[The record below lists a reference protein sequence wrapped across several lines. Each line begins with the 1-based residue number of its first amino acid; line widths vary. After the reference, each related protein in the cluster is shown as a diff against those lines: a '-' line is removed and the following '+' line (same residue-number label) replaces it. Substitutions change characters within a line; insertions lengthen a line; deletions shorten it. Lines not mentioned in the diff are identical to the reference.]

1 MAETVKILVIK
12 NQVEAS
18 LLDEILKEREI
29 PHIIRS
35 YRDLAYNGLWQTPTA
50 WGQLDAPEEFK
61 EQILKLY
68 KEMSLPENFS
78 EDIQ

>member
-1 MAETVKILVIK
+1 MADIIKILTIK
-12 NQVEAS
+12 NQMEAS

-68 KEMSLPENFS
+68 QEMSLPENFS
-78 EDIQ
+78 ENIQ

>member
-1 MAETVKILVIK
+1 MADIIKILTIK

-68 KEMSLPENFS
+68 EEMSLPENFS

>member
-1 MAETVKILVIK
+1 MADIIKILTIK

-61 EQILKLY
+61 EQILKIY
-68 KEMSLPENFS
+68 EEMSLPENFS

>member
-1 MAETVKILVIK
+1 MADIIKILTIK

>member
-1 MAETVKILVIK
+1 MADIIKILTIK

-68 KEMSLPENFS
+68 QEMLLPENFS
-78 EDIQ
+78 ENIQ

>member
-1 MAETVKILVIK
+1 MADTIKILIIK

-18 LLDEILKEREI
+18 LLDEILKERGI

-35 YRDLAYNGLWQTPTA
+35 YHDLAYDGLWQTPTA

-68 KEMSLPENFS
+68 EEMSLPENFS
-78 EDIQ
+78 EGIQ

>member
-1 MAETVKILVIK
+1 MADIIKILTIK

-68 KEMSLPENFS
+68 QEMSLPENFS
-78 EDIQ
+78 ENIQ

>member
-1 MAETVKILVIK
+1 MADTIKILIIK

-18 LLDEILKEREI
+18 LLDEILKERDI
-29 PHIIRS
+29 PHIIKS
-35 YRDLAYNGLWQTPTA
+35 YHDLAYDGLWQTPTA

-68 KEMSLPENFS
+68 EEMSLPENFS
-78 EDIQ
+78 EGIQ

>member
-1 MAETVKILVIK
+1 MADIIKILTIK

-68 KEMSLPENFS
+68 VEMSLPENFS

>member
-1 MAETVKILVIK
+1 MADIIKILTIK

-68 KEMSLPENFS
+68 QEMSLPENFS